1 MRSTNIVIFL
11 VLLNASAVF
20 IGASGLGGDL
30 GYTPTIGGDD
40 QISDAEDAARD
51 VSASRSAL
59 DNFIAGI
66 IAAAET
72 MGTIFGIVIAGPQM
86 FINLGVPGPLVA
98 FVAAPLYILVGID
111 VLQIISGRDIA

>member
-20 IGASGLGGDL
+20 IGATPVGDDL
-30 GYTPTIGGDD
+30 GYSPTVGGDE
-40 QISDAEDAARD
+40 QISNATDAASD

-59 DNFIAGI
+59 DNFIAGV

-72 MGTIFGIVIAGPQM
+72 MGTIFGVVIAGPQM

-98 FVAAPLYILVGID
+98 FISAPLYILVGVD